1 MASDIASQTLS
12 GWPSVTDSDVNKN
25 LDKINSYT
33 INYSRTIYFA
43 KNSGKG
49 KEKYVMIVL
58 LIIISF
64 NAKLTIDSGQFL

>member
-25 LDKINSYT
+25 LDNLNSYT
-33 INYSRTIYFA
+33 INHSRRIYFA

-64 NAKLTIDSGQFL
+64 NAKFTIDPGQFL

>member
-25 LDKINSYT
+25 LDNFNSYT
-33 INYSRTIYFA
+33 INYSRRIYFA

-58 LIIISF
+58 LIILGF
-64 NAKLTIDSGQFL
+64 NAKLTIDPGQFL